1 MKKAKRIAVAGATGM
16 VGQAFQNL
24 LEKNFFPEA
33 EIQLLKNYFDDPF
46 FDTKKIVYLPLKTNL
61 RRDNDNL

>member
-33 EIQLLKNYFDDPF
+33 QIDLLACLLYTSPS
-46 FDTKKIVYLPLKTNL
+46 P
-61 RRDNDNL
+61 RD

>member
-1 MKKAKRIAVAGATGM
+1 MKKAKRIAIAGATGM

-33 EIQLLKNYFDDPF
+33 ENRSACKS
-46 FDTKKIVYLPLKTNL
+46 KIKRKIGYLSRKRT
-61 RRDNDNL
+61 RYKGSF